1 MTDWPVDALAVIVG
15 GIVVLAADSLC
26 LTGRYKGWARDS
38 RGPLLVL
45 AGLPGLGLILLVSG
59 VARMLDLTEGVLG
72 LIGLVGALTLVA
84 LVITTVRPGWWGPRW
99 YRERVASRSRRL
111 SLLKQPDAARDAAG
125 RFTSEYSEAVFE
137 ALFDDEPL
145 EHWPATLVHDLD
157 RGTGHD
163 GQLVLLPGKL
173 VFMGD
178 KPYLETPYGQTVPV
192 DSPIRRKKGLTNSPV
207 MDSVERIEITSVQI
221 RSELE
226 WRDHV
231 DGPSK
236 YFRPAKPFLWIEK
249 RNRSVLGPVTLSHPE
264 EAARRISQVLK
275 RPLEDVR

>member
-1 MTDWPVDALAVIVG
+1 MVEWPAGIAFLTG
-15 GIVVLAADSLC
+15 GIGALGFAYLGFSGRWRSWVREGHDTFVLAILPVFGLL
-26 LTGRYKGWARDS
+26 LTVFG
-38 RGPLLVL
+38 
-45 AGLPGLGLILLVSG
+45 I
-59 VARMLDLTEGVLG
+59 
-72 LIGLVGALTLVA
+72 GALLGDDGRIIGPIIIVLIASMPVA
-84 LVITTVRPGWWGPRW
+84 FVLTIVKPRWWGPRW
-99 YRERVASRSRRL
+99 YRERMATRSRRL
-111 SLLKQPDAARDAAG
+111 SLLPQPDAARDAAG

-145 EHWPATLVHDLD
+145 ERWPATLVHDLD
-157 RGTGHD
+157 RGTGYD

-192 DSPIRRKKGLTNSPV
+192 DSPIRRRKGLHNSPI
-207 MDSVERIEITSVQI
+207 MESVERIEITSVQL

-236 YFRPAKPFLWIEK
+236 FFRPAKPFLWIEK